1 MVLISRNA
9 LLIGN
14 SSDTGAEKAI
24 IPEVSCGTIPTG
36 DDSKIVYINDSYNL
50 DSIPFDVETIIDSD
64 NIEDTV

>member
-9 LLIGN
+9 LHIGN
-14 SSDTGAEKAI
+14 SSDTGDEKPD
-24 IPEVSCGTIPTG
+24 IPEDSCGTIPTG